1 MQMNKT
7 KKQWIWKRNKQAAK

>member
-1 MQMNKT
+1 MNNT